1 MSRTNE
7 AAGGRAAQTRR
18 AVIGNRLGLHARA
31 AAKFVEAASAF
42 DCEIN
47 VEKGGQSVSG
57 KSILG
62 LMMLAAGPGS
72 EVALHAEGAD
82 ASAALDA
89 LVRLIE
95 ERFHED

>member
-7 AAGGRAAQTRR
+7 AAGAAAVQTRR
-18 AVIGNRLGLHARA
+18 VVIGNRLGLHARA

-47 VEKGGQSVSG
+47 VEKDGQSVSG

-72 EVALHAEGAD
+72 EVVLHAAGAGAD
-82 ASAALDA
+82 AALDA

>member
-7 AAGGRAAQTRR
+7 ADGAPAAQTRSV
-18 AVIGNRLGLHARA
+18 VIGNRLGLHARA

-42 DCEIN
+42 ACEVD

-72 EVALHAEGAD
+72 EVVLRADGAD
-82 ASAALDA
+82 ANAALDT

>member
-1 MSRTNE
+1 MNRTNE
-7 AAGGRAAQTRR
+7 AAGAGAAQTRR

-42 DCEIN
+42 ECEIS

-72 EVALHAEGAD
+72 EVALHAKGAD
-82 ASAALDA
+82 ASTALDA
-89 LVRLIE
+89 LVGLIE